1 MCLQCPDDA
10 HASAVP
16 AVRRADPHAGSVLQC
31 MWCAP
36 LRPGTVA
43 RLRHA
48 RRRVL
53 RRRGPH
59 FLLWFRINGVPTFPL
74 GLMGGLVLAYRS
86 HDINTKLGRESLFVV
101 TAILCVLATI
111 VGLLLR

>member
-1 MCLQCPDDA
+1 MCLRCPDDA

-16 AVRRADPHAGSVLQC
+16 AVRRADPPAGSVLQC

-36 LRPGTVA
+36 LRPGSVA
-43 RLRHA
+43 RVRHP

-59 FLLWFRINGVPTFPL
+59 FPPVVPNQWRPDFPL
-74 GLMGGLVLAYRS
+74 RLVGGLVLAYWS
-86 HDINTKLGRESLFVV
+86 HDINTKVGRESLFVV